1 MKTLKEYLIKEGQW
15 TEQKEKAFNDWLEKK
30 YGYEDL
36 YSYFSDLIDFEWKG
50 NNESVLA
57 KYQKELLEK
66 VPSSVIDSAEDAGLD
81 PNEVAWEAI
90 KDIVPYKK

>member
-1 MKTLKEYLIKEGQW
+1 MKNLKEYLIGEGQW
-15 TEQKEKAFNDWLEKK
+15 TEQKEKAFNDWLQKS

-50 NNESVLA
+50 NNELVLA

-66 VPSSVIDSAEDAGLD
+66 VPNSIISDAEDAGLD
-81 PNEVAWEAI
+81 PNEVAWEVI
-90 KDIVPYKK
+90 KDNVPYK

>member
-1 MKTLKEYLIKEGQW
+1 MKNLKEYLIKEYRLSPEG
-15 TEQKEKAFNDWLEKK
+15 FNKWLEDR

-66 VPSSVIDSAEDAGLD
+66 VPNSIISDAEDAGLD
-81 PNEVAWEAI
+81 PNEVAWEVI
-90 KDIVPYKK
+90 KDNVPYK